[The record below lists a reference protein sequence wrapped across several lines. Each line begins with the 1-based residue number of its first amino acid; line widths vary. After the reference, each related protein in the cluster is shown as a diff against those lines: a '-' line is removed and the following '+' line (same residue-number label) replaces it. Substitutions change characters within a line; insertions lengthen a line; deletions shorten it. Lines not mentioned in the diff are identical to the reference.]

1 MQNSESDSLAE
12 FVISPLIL
20 QTMMPAI
27 SQLGFAGF
35 WFQGIP
41 NRASQDFLLNSKKS
55 ILSRRMLYSSG
66 GVYSSSRTVQKLQRQ
81 YIEQVAARDC
91 NFGHALNLEQAYYYQ
106 LSGSGQAKK
115 AHKLFNT
122 YGIKTV
128 LSYPVRH
135 YASEAWS
142 GRFTLLSKDKDT
154 QLNLVHLETS
164 MKRAQSTLLEHYHH
178 QLNPYRQATLFNQ
191 TAIKALKMVARG
203 LQNSEISEE
212 LHITIRGVEYHLETM
227 RNKLSA
233 SNRANLVHIAHQ
245 LEII

>member
-1 MQNSESDSLAE
+1 MQNIESDGLAE

-20 QTMMPAI
+20 QSIKSVIA
-27 SQLGFAGF
+27 SHGFGGF

-41 NRASQDFLLNSKKS
+41 NRAYQDYLLNSKKS
-55 ILSRRMLYSSG
+55 ILTRRMLYSSG
-66 GVYSSSRTVQKLQRQ
+66 GVFSSSHTAQKIQRH
-81 YIEQVAARDC
+81 YIDQVAPRDI
-91 NFGHALNLEQAYYYQ
+91 NFGLALKLEQPYYYQ
-106 LSGSGQAKK
+106 LSERGQVNK
-115 AHKLFNT
+115 ANKLFSS

-135 YASEAWS
+135 YASEAWC
-142 GRFTLLSKDKDT
+142 GRFTLLSKERELNFDLVDLDT
-154 QLNLVHLETS
+154 SLKQLQTVLF
-164 MKRAQSTLLEHYHH
+164 EHYH
-178 QLNPYRQATLFNQ
+178 QELNPYRQVSLFNQ
-191 TAIKALKMVARG
+191 TAIKALKMVAKG

-212 LHITIRGVEYHLETM
+212 LHITIRGVEYHLESM